1 MDTVGMGKCLS
12 RARESHS
19 SMDREYSI
27 HSVSASYS
35 AQVLE
40 VDQVGPSMLLA
51 SGDSFILRVDI
62 ACGKDLAAHHC
73 PVCN

>member
-1 MDTVGMGKCLS
+1 VPEQSQGVSQLDGQRIQYPLRTVPK
-12 RARESHS
+12 
-19 SMDREYSI
+19 I
-27 HSVSASYS
+27 
-35 AQVLE
+35 VLE

-73 PVCN
+73 PDCN